1 MWVRI
6 LKRTLFTQS
15 LNGWMNECLPWTCER
30 DSNHILTNNVQVRKT
45 INGIKTITSLSR
57 RASFNRHNKSV
68 YVVEWMKLT
77 YIILN
82 FSSVHDFITNKSESF
97 SLRSI
102 CLVENVVFFRKCM
115 ITLNCLHR
123 LLHRFLS
130 LERCSNWK
138 KRKCFSTVVITAMY
152 RKRLTLKRD
161 FQRENFCIALT
172 SFLLHLSFALHNAIR
187 FV

>member
-1 MWVRI
+1 MSPPTSHIYRRHTCRNKNRWTLVKKQLAAASTEQTNQFWFETGFMWVRI

-30 DSNHILTNNVQVRKT
+30 DSNHILTNNVQVRKI
-45 INGIKTITSLSR
+45 INEIKTITSLSR

-102 CLVENVVFFRKCM
+102 CLVENVVFFSEVHDYSK
-115 ITLNCLHR
+115 LPP
-123 LLHRFLS
+123 S
-130 LERCSNWK
+130 
-138 KRKCFSTVVITAMY
+138 
-152 RKRLTLKRD
+152 
-161 FQRENFCIALT
+161 IA
-172 SFLLHLSFALHNAIR
+172 A
-187 FV
+187 